1 MYLLLLTFQSN
12 VHTHFWTHS
21 SKDFLSDQLCC
32 NEIIIQCFITFFYL
46 YLPQMTETVFEKLD
60 IKFIYMWLIT

>member
-1 MYLLLLTFQSN
+1 MYLLLFTFQSN
-12 VHTHFWTHS
+12 VHIHFWTHC
-21 SKDFLSDQLCC
+21 SKDFLSNQLCC

-46 YLPQMTETVFEKLD
+46 YFPQMTETVFEKLD